1 VSCGCCGLTKGN
13 VAHLKLES
21 RAVDAL
27 IARVPWLSAKLAAH
41 AFSEGDPYWLQLSC
55 GCIACIVAP

>member
-1 VSCGCCGLTKGN
+1 